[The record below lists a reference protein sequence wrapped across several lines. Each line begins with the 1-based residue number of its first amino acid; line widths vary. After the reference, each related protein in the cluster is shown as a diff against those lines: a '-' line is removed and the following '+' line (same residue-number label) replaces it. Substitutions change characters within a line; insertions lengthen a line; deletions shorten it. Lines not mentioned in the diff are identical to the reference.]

1 MAESKEKSIFDILNA
16 VNVSDKTEKKNGLTY
31 LSWAWAWGEVK
42 KRFPSTS
49 YTVIK
54 NEEGCIYH
62 TDGRTAWVE
71 VEVNINDLTQR
82 EILPIMDYRN
92 NSIPLDKVTS
102 MDAVRSIQRAVTK
115 CIGRFGLGLYIYA
128 GEDLPE
134 EETVADASQ
143 TAQKA
148 SRTAKKEQEVKQ
160 PIMEI
165 PDDFCTI
172 CRLPVMDY
180 NGKKK
185 NGEPVE
191 YKKQDIIAKSIEMYG
206 SPVCMAC
213 MLKKAKAEK
222 GGKA

>member
-1 MAESKEKSIFDILNA
+1 MAENSIFDVLYPVDIKG
-16 VNVSDKTEKKNGLTY
+16 KTEKKNGLTY
-31 LSWAWAWGEVK
+31 LSWAWAWAEVK
-42 KRFPSTS
+42 KRYPTAN
-49 YTVIK
+49 YEIHE
-54 NEEGCIYH
+54 NEQGWNYF
-62 TDGRTAWVE
+62 TDGRTCWVKVT
-71 VEVNINDLTQR
+71 VEIDGLRHT
-82 EILPIMDYRN
+82 EHLPVMDYRN
-92 NSIPLDKVTS
+92 QSIPAEKVTS
-102 MDAVRSIQRAVTK
+102 MDVCKSQQRCLTK
-115 CIGRFGLGLYIYA
+115 CIARFGLGLNLYI
-128 GEDLPE
+128 GEDMPDEDRSL
-134 EETVADASQ
+134 

-160 PIMEI
+160 PIMDI